1 MDPQRGLAGAI
12 KRLIDVL
19 VAAIGLAA
27 LAPILA
33 ILLAV
38 QLVVHGWP
46 PFFTQDRPGLH
57 ERVFRMVKLRTMT
70 NERGPDGEL
79 LPDEDR
85 LTRFG
90 QFLRS
95 TSLDEL
101 PELWNVLRG
110 DMSLVGPR
118 PLLVR
123 YLPLYTERQR
133 LRHAVKPGITGWAA
147 VNGRNASTWE
157 ERFEHDAWY
166 VENWS
171 LWLDLRILARTVV
184 TVLRRDGISEEG
196 AATKSAFQGIPQ
208 PEPVT

>member
-85 LTRFG
+85 LTR
-90 QFLRS
+90 
-95 TSLDEL
+95 LD
-101 PELWNVLRG
+101 RK
-110 DMSLVGPR
+110 S
-118 PLLVR
+118 
-123 YLPLYTERQR
+123 
-133 LRHAVKPGITGWAA
+133 
-147 VNGRNASTWE
+147 
-157 ERFEHDAWY
+157 
-166 VENWS
+166 
-171 LWLDLRILARTVV
+171 VV
-184 TVLRRDGISEEG
+184 
-196 AATKSAFQGIPQ
+196 
-208 PEPVT
+208 